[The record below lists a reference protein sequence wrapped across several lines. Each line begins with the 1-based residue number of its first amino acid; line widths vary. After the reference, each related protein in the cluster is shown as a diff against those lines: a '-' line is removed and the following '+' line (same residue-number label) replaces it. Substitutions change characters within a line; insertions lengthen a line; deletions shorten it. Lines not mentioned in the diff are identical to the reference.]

1 MAGSFN
7 KIMLMGNLTRDPELK
22 YLPSNTPVCEF
33 GLACNRK
40 FRRADGEAGEE
51 VLFVDCAAF
60 ARTAEVIN
68 QYLRKGRPI
77 FIEGRL
83 KLDRWQDKDGN
94 NRSKHTVV
102 IENFQFVDSRESEG
116 GAGGGGG
123 GGYGS
128 RSSAPRGGGAPSGGG
143 SSSGGG
149 GGGGGGGYNDGPP
162 LSEPDMG
169 DDIPF

>member
-1 MAGSFN
+1 
-7 KIMLMGNLTRDPELK
+7 MLMGNLTRDPELK

-33 GLACNRK
+33 GLACNRR
-40 FRRADGEAGEE
+40 FRRSDGETGEE
-51 VLFVDCAAF
+51 TLFVDCAAF

-94 NRSKHTVV
+94 NRSKHSVV
-102 IENFQFVDSRESEG
+102 IENFQFVDSRESDG
-116 GAGGGGG
+116 GGSGGGGG
-123 GGYGS
+123 GGNYGGGS
-128 RSSAPRGGGAPSGGG
+128 RGGSRGGGQR
-143 SSSGGG
+143 SS

-162 LSEPDMG
+162 MSEPDMG